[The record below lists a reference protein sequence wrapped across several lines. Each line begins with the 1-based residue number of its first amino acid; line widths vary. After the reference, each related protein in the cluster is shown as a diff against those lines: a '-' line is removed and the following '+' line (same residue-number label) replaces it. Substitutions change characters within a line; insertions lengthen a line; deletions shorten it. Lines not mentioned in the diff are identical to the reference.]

1 MTKRPHR
8 SADGAYHINGKK
20 FKELFGSR
28 QQVMNGTSYK
38 TAGEL
43 TKSHLMM
50 NKWGRIVSRKKHA
63 TAKKEKRLV
72 KHGYTAKKGKFGY
85 VKIGK
90 KSRKNRKSMKVKGGA
105 QDQDDDDDDDDDN
118 QQQQQQQQ
126 GVNQVKQQ
134 DQDGGKKKKGGS
146 NKAGQNDDDQDDDN
160 QQQQQGGA
168 TPTTSSP
175 SMLSKL
181 L

>member
-8 SADGAYHINGKK
+8 SADGAYHIHGKK

-28 QQVMNGTSYK
+28 QQVMNGTAYK

-85 VKIGK
+85 VKIGSK
-90 KSRKNRKSMKVKGGA
+90 TRKNRKSRKVKGGNH
-105 QDQDDDDDDDDDN
+105 DDDDDDN
-118 QQQQQQQQ
+118 DDDDNTDFQDQDNDNQQ
-126 GVNQVKQQ
+126 GGKKVK
-134 DQDGGKKKKGGS
+134 QDGGKRLKKRKGG
-146 NKAGQNDDDQDDDN
+146 NHDDNDDDDNDDDDN
-160 QQQQQGGA
+160 DDKNQ
-168 TPTTSSP
+168 
-175 SMLSKL
+175 
-181 L
+181 

>member
-8 SADGAYHINGKK
+8 SVDGAYHINGKK

-28 QQVMNGTSYK
+28 QQVMNGTAYK

-90 KSRKNRKSMKVKGGA
+90 KGRKSRKVKGGNGEENPV
-105 QDQDDDDDDDDDN
+105 D
-118 QQQQQQQQ
+118 
-126 GVNQVKQQ
+126 GVEEPIKIEESVQVEEKV
-134 DQDGGKKKKGGS
+134 
-146 NKAGQNDDDQDDDN
+146 
-160 QQQQQGGA
+160 
-168 TPTTSSP
+168 
-175 SMLSKL
+175 
-181 L
+181 